1 MDIDFMLKNI
11 PDKRQYKET
20 TSLQFKRDLIKL
32 FSEMGKDHTILEVG
46 TNHGHTTRILSFLF
60 KNVITLDWREEPN
73 LRMAKELNAD
83 RDNITYIEKDVY
95 ASSWDDLNLPKF
107 EVSFI
112 DCNHEYGG
120 VVSDILNCTNYG
132 NSEQYII
139 FDDYGHPKTGVKK
152 AIQDTI
158 NQNDNFNIVEYIGEP
173 KGSDCRPGLILT
185 DYEGVVCK
193 FLKTET
199 EPQWWEEK

>member
-1 MDIDFMLKNI
+1 MDIDFMVKNN

-32 FSEMGKDHTILEVG
+32 FSEMGKDYTILEVG

>member
-32 FSEMGKDHTILEVG
+32 FSEMGKDHTVLEVG

-158 NQNDNFNIVEYIGEP
+158 NQNDNFNIVG
-173 KGSDCRPGLILT
+173 
-185 DYEGVVCK
+185 
-193 FLKTET
+193 
-199 EPQWWEEK
+199 

>member
-1 MDIDFMLKNI
+1 MLKNI

-132 NSEQYII
+132 SSEQYII

>member
-32 FSEMGKDHTILEVG
+32 FSEMGKDHTVLEVG

-120 VVSDILNCTNYG
+120 VVSDILNCTN
-132 NSEQYII
+132 SI
-139 FDDYGHPKTGVKK
+139 
-152 AIQDTI
+152 
-158 NQNDNFNIVEYIGEP
+158 
-173 KGSDCRPGLILT
+173 R
-185 DYEGVVCK
+185 
-193 FLKTET
+193 
-199 EPQWWEEK
+199 

>member
-32 FSEMGKDHTILEVG
+32 FSEMGKDHTVLEVG